1 MALTETWS
9 DRFTLRPDGVPK
21 ARYTSADF
29 ARLEAERLWPKVW
42 QMACRSEEIPEPGDY
57 TVYDILDQ
65 SVLLM
70 RQEDGTVKAFHNFC
84 PHRGTQLADG
94 TGTLASSRLVCP
106 FHGWSWSPDG
116 ANTFV
121 LDAAEFCGGSPSQE
135 RVGLRTVP
143 VAEWLACVWI
153 NLDPEAPPFE
163 DHVAS
168 IRGYVEPLL
177 LDQMRVY
184 WWNRTILPANWKIA
198 QEAFLEG
205 YHTPGTHPQLG
216 QFQPDGTMV
225 HQGLRY
231 DVYDGGHSTFRQGRE
246 IPGHRNASGDG
257 SSHPPGADPS
267 AAATELLEQL
277 SLLYEGMDA
286 MVLADDI
293 DLAREV
299 AGRPVPDGSSA
310 AAQFMAALYGRAAT
324 RGQLLPAPEP
334 EVLGRWGGEAF
345 IFPNTFFLPQFA
357 NCLAYRARPN
367 GDDPDSCIFEV
378 WSLTIPYEA
387 RTFPRP
393 VVRDVDPHD
402 ETAWRE
408 IPLQDFSNIPRI
420 QRGLHSHGFDATILA
435 EYQEKSI
442 LHVHQEIDRYLRV

>member
-1 MALTETWS
+1 MAITESWT

-21 ARYTSADF
+21 ERYTSAEF
-29 ARLEAERLWPKVW
+29 ARLEAERLWPRVW

-84 PHRGTQLADG
+84 PHRGTQLAVG
-94 TGTLASSRLVCP
+94 TGTLPSSRLVCP
-106 FHGWSWSPDG
+106 FHGWSWSIDG
-116 ANTFV
+116 ANTYV
-121 LDAAEFCGGSPSQE
+121 LDAQEFCGGAPSQE

-153 NLDPEAPPFE
+153 NLDPDAPPFE
-163 DHVAS
+163 DHIAP

-177 LDQMRVY
+177 IDRMRVY
-184 WWNRTILPANWKIA
+184 WWHRTILPANWKIA

-216 QFQPDGTMV
+216 QWRPDGLMV

-231 DVYDGGHSTFRQGRE
+231 DVYDGGHATFRMGRE
-246 IPGHRNASGDG
+246 IEATARRAAPRAA
-257 SSHPPGADPS
+257 PRADPGS
-267 AAATELLEQL
+267 DARDLVEQL
-277 SLLYEGMDA
+277 ELLYEGMDA
-286 MVLADDI
+286 MVLADDVE
-293 DLAREV
+293 LARQV
-299 AGRPVPDGSSA
+299 AAAPVPEGSSL
-310 AAQFMAALYGRAAT
+310 AAQFMAALYARAAQ
-324 RGQLLPAPEP
+324 RGQALPPP
-334 EVLGRWGGEAF
+334 DPDTLSRWGGEAF

-357 NCLAYRARPN
+357 NSLGYRSRPN

-378 WSLTIPYEA
+378 WSLTIPSDD
-387 RTFPRP
+387 RTFGRP
-393 VVRDVDPHD
+393 AVRDVDPHD
-402 ETAWRE
+402 ASAWRQ

-420 QRGLHSHGFDATILA
+420 QRGLHSKGFDATILA
-435 EYQEKSI
+435 EYQERSI
-442 LHVHQEIDRYLRV
+442 LHVHREIDRYLR